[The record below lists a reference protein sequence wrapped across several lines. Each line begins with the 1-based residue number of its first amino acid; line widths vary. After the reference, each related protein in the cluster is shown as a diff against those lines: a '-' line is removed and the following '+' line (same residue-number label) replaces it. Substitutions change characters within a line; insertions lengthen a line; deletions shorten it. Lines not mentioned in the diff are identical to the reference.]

1 MELKNELLKNI
12 GTASWK
18 ELEAHFAAD
27 TLICVKSDLDILSVG
42 EDIALDKAEKIRNL
56 LQTGRLFK
64 PSAADMTLWQNSEQ
78 KFLCLIVAPFIII
91 QSGS

>member
-18 ELEAHFAAD
+18 ELEVHFTAD
-27 TLICVKSDLDILSVG
+27 TLICVKPDLDILSVG

-56 LQTGRLFK
+56 LQTGQLFK
-64 PSAADMTLWQNSEQ
+64 PSAADVTLWRRSEQ
-78 KFLCLIVAPFIII
+78 KFLCLIVAPFVLI
-91 QSGS
+91 QAGS